1 MKDTDVKVE
10 NEVNTTL
17 SKLSEEQFNELR
29 QMMDFIQQ
37 LSSVNLFDG
46 FYPTLNTELLT
57 RIREVFNLMK
67 RVKSFKNDLTEDE
80 FISIVK
86 DYGRSYCQ
94 MWCMAY
100 SSGNLFLIGN
110 LFNSIDEF
118 NAGYNIS

>member
-1 MKDTDVKVE
+1 MKDTNVEVKKE
-10 NEVNTTL
+10 SNAIL
-17 SKLSEEQFNELR
+17 SKLSEDQFNELR

-46 FYPTLNTELLT
+46 FYPNLNTELLT

-86 DYGRSYCQ
+86 DYGSVSHYRDEVRVITKVKVSLPEPEE
-94 MWCMAY
+94 
-100 SSGNLFLIGN
+100 LFP
-110 LFNSIDEF
+110 EKMV
-118 NAGYNIS
+118 A